1 MSAIEKPVLT
11 PAVTAPAP
19 VPAAQQEHAPAPPA
33 RPKLHCDDPHFV
45 EPVGRWRKYATPA
58 LVLLLAAA
66 LVITIARNWNAW
78 QGGRIEQVTDDAY
91 VQGDLTPL
99 STRVAGIV
107 KDVKVS
113 DYQKVHK
120 GDLLVQLEDDD
131 YLAQVAQTTAAV
143 EAANAT
149 IQNNRPQ
156 QELQDARIAR
166 ALAGIDQAN
175 AQIGAA
181 QDAREAVQAAVV
193 RTQKERHRQEAL
205 LLTSSSTPQRVE
217 QAVADQQRYAA
228 QLASQE
234 ADLDRQ

>member
-11 PAVTAPAP
+11 PPLTAPAP
-19 VPAAQQEHAPAPPA
+19 VPATQPDHASTAPA
-33 RPKLHCDDPHFV
+33 RPK
-45 EPVGRWRKYATPA
+45 WQKYAAPA

-78 QGGRIEQVTDDAY
+78 DGGRIKQMTDDAY
-91 VQGDLTPL
+91 VQGDLTPF
-99 STRVAGIV
+99 STKVAGIV

-143 EAANAT
+143 EAANAA

-175 AQIGAA
+175 AQIRAA

-205 LLTSSSTPQRVE
+205 LLTSSSTP
-217 QAVADQQRYAA
+217 
-228 QLASQE
+228 
-234 ADLDRQ
+234 